1 MKINL
6 CVILKGHPLDDDDR
20 WPWLHNIRDHV
31 VDQVNAVKGLDVNSP
46 SRVVIVTCSALK
58 RVYRDILRDIPVYLG
73 LVTFIYLKGTHELL
87 LKRIQSRTGHFMPP
101 SMLQSQLDTLE
112 EPDEKIE
119 NVIIATIVPPPD
131 VEARDIVEV
140 ATKRGLLSVA

>member
-20 WPWLHNIRDHV
+20 WPWLRNIRNHI
-31 VDQVNAVKGLDVNSP
+31 VDQANAVKDLDVNSP

-58 RVYRDILRDIPVYLG
+58 RVYRDILRDIPAHLG
-73 LVTFIYLKGTHELL
+73 LVTFVYLKGTHELL
-87 LKRIQSRTGHFMPP
+87 LKRIQSRTGHFMPH

-112 EPDEKIE
+112 EPNEKTE

-131 VEARDIVEV
+131 VEARNIVEV